1 MGGEVEGTGKLSQEN
16 PMKMRVMF
24 ANRHIASLAML
35 GVLAACSTDRA
46 TSPSAKPLAPSTPA
60 ASFDFGT
67 ETGVYLVKNLGKGG
81 VSATRTSATALGGRV
96 IREIGPL
103 NLSYVDGLSATGAAQ
118 LASTPGVTIFRDRLM
133 QMIPTPA
140 SFAPKFVSATS
151 GVKAQGTDQ
160 SGAFFF
166 NQYQWSLK
174 VTRANLAWTPS
185 NGGAGE
191 TVCVLDTGVDPGQQD
206 LVGRV
211 DLSRSGSVI
220 AVPRFPSDVLL
231 DDYHFHG
238 TFTSAQI
245 TSNGIGTASVA
256 PNATLCALKVL
267 SEDGSGSFG
276 DIIFGIYLASA
287 IGADVINMSLGG
299 YVDANNPGNAGLLYV
314 LQEVIDFAR
323 AKGVLVVAASGNGG
337 YNMDDIKAL
346 FGVIHVPAMMKN
358 VISVG
363 ATGPLAQ
370 TNFDNLAYYSNFG
383 GSGGLD
389 LVAPG
394 GTGGQAGGLLEDF
407 IISACS
413 RFAFGG
419 VCASG
424 NFYLFG
430 NGTSFAS
437 PIVAGAGAVVESNVG
452 TMPIGQLE
460 TCILSTA
467 KGLYPGKVF
476 GKGRL
481 DVRSASLCSGK

>member
-1 MGGEVEGTGKLSQEN
+1 MSRPE
-16 PMKMRVMF
+16 MF
-24 ANRHIASLAML
+24 TAQRMAAVVALALMT
-35 GVLAACSTDRA
+35 ACSTDRTTAPNA
-46 TSPSAKPLAPSTPA
+46 TRVLPSAPSSA
-60 ASFDFGT
+60 FDVGT
-67 ETGVYLVKNLGKGG
+67 ATNMYVVKNGSTSG
-81 VSATRTSATALGGRV
+81 VSATRTTVAALGGRV
-96 IREIGPL
+96 VREIKPL
-103 NLSYVDGLSATGAAQ
+103 NVMYVDGLSDAAAGQ
-118 LASTPGVTIFRDRLM
+118 LAATAGVTMYRDRLV

-140 SFAPKFVSATS
+140 SFNAQFVSAVG

-160 SGAFFF
+160 SGALFF
-166 NQYQWSLK
+166 NTYQWSLK

-211 DLSRSGSVI
+211 DLTRALSVI
-220 AVPRFPSDVLL
+220 AVPRFASDLSVL
-231 DDYHFHG
+231 DYHFHG
-238 TFTSAQI
+238 TFVSAQV

-267 SEDGSGSFG
+267 SEDGSGTFG
-276 DIIFGIYLASA
+276 DILFGIYYAA
-287 IGADVINMSLGG
+287 VIGADVINMSLGG
-299 YVDANNPGNAGLLYV
+299 YIDVNDPNNAGLLYV

-323 AKGVLVVAASGNGG
+323 SRGVLVVAAAGNGG
-337 YNMDDIKAL
+337 FNMDDIKAKYG
-346 FGVIHVPAMMKN
+346 FIHVPSMMKN
-358 VISVG
+358 TMSVG

-370 TNFDNLAYYSNFG
+370 TNFDALAPYSNYG
-383 GSGGLD
+383 GVGGLD

-394 GTGGQAGGLLEDF
+394 GAGGQAGGVLADYIL
-407 IISACS
+407 SACS

-419 VCASG
+419 VCAAG

-437 PIVAGAGAVVESNVG
+437 PIVAGAAAVVESNLG
-452 TMPIGQLE
+452 TMPIGKLE
-460 TCILSTA
+460 TCILSTT
-467 KGLYPGKVF
+467 KGLYPGNVF